1 MNQEI
6 LKVTHF
12 ASECHKDQKRKYT
25 GENYFFHPIAV
36 AEMVEEYMVEKKF
49 DQDDIV
55 YAIKVAL
62 LHDTVEDTIATH
74 EDIEENFGKDV
85 AKGVWFLT
93 KVPEF
98 VGNRATRKKM
108 CEARLATAP
117 EIIKIIKTFDMM
129 HNGYSIEEH
138 DPKFFKLFKKETKSL
153 LKVMGTEKIWKE
165 KA

>member
-12 ASECHKDQKRKYT
+12 ASELHKDQVRKYT
-25 GENYFFHPIAV
+25 GENYFFHPVAV
-36 AEMVEEYMVEKKF
+36 AEMVEEYMEEQEF
-49 DQDDIV
+49 TNEDIE

-74 EDIEENFGKDV
+74 EDILENFGEDV

-93 KVPEF
+93 KVPSF

-108 CEARLATAP
+108 CEARLAKAP

-129 HNGYSIEEH
+129 HNSYSIEEH
-138 DPKFFKLFKKETKSL
+138 DPKFFKLFKKETASL
-153 LKVMGTEKIWKE
+153 LKAMGTEYIWKE